1 MTATPRNDR
10 RPRAH
15 DRCHH
20 HLGGFPVSG
29 PSQNGG
35 RHRSAAGESERDHQ
49 LVTQRQAAELVGCSK
64 DTIIRARLAG
74 RFPHASLDGP
84 TWVVSIGDLIA
95 AGLYDPTAE
104 SQVEQAHLRQMD
116 NASGPHSTELA
127 RAEARLAALEELV
140 ARQDE
145 ELRFLRQL
153 TVDTLGKRATT

>member
-1 MTATPRNDR
+1 MKATPRNDR

-15 DRCHH
+15 DRCRHQ
-20 HLGGFPVSG
+20 LGGLPVSG
-29 PSQNGG
+29 ASQSGG

-49 LVTQRQAAELVGCSK
+49 LVTQRQASELVGCSK

-84 TWVVSIGDLIA
+84 TWMVSIGDLIA
-95 AGLYDPTAE
+95 AGLYDPAAE
-104 SQVEQAHLRQMD
+104 SQVDQAHLRQTD
-116 NASGPHSTELA
+116 NASGPSTELA
-127 RAEARLAALEELV
+127 RAEARLAAFEELV

-153 TVDTLGKRATT
+153 TVDTLGKRATS